1 MRIVELSQIRI
12 DGGTQPRAEI
22 DQKTVD
28 EYAEAYAALV
38 QLPPVVVY
46 FDGANAW
53 LADGFHRYHAAK
65 KVGVQAVDVDWR
77 EGTLEMAKFFAA
89 GANVSHGLR
98 RKDADKKRAI
108 LMLLE
113 TDQGK
118 RWSSEKGSKGSG
130 LTAIAKHCG
139 VSQQWVSDVLGIHRT
154 GNSPT
159 RAEKRAAVEAALAEA
174 PHAGARELARALE
187 GRGVKVDHKTVQ
199 AVREA
204 KALTKAAERP
214 RADCSETP
222 AEPGAPRDS
231 ERGLVAEEQ
240 EAEATVMRAKPDPV
254 KPDPLKGC
262 ASMSERDAVDAWV
275 AQGAMLYE
283 RFGEGAREYMRTSW
297 GKRLARLEGQ

>member
-77 EGTLEMAKFFAA
+77 EGTIEVAKFYAS

-98 RKDADKKRAI
+98 RKDSDKKRAI

-118 RWSSEKGSKGSG
+118 RWSAEKGSKGSG

-139 VSQQWVSDVLGIHRT
+139 VSVKWAGEVLASLST
-154 GNSPT
+154 SKSPT
-159 RAEKRAAVEAALAEA
+159 RAEKRSAVEAAIEEF
-174 PHAGARELARALE
+174 PRAGARELARALE
-187 GRGVKVDHKTVQ
+187 ARGVKVHHETVQ
-199 AVREA
+199 AVREE
-204 KALTKAAERP
+204 KALTKAAARM
-214 RADCSETP
+214 RADSSEAP
-222 AEPGAPRDS
+222 AEPGGLPDS
-231 ERGLVAEEQ
+231 ERSLSAEGR
-240 EAEATVMRAKPDPV
+240 EAKATVMPAKLEPV
-254 KPDPLKGC
+254 NHDPLKGC